1 MAKYISRTGK
11 DVVLKFKGTDIIVP
25 VKGYYESQAEDLATL
40 FPSHVRK
47 VDLSEI
53 IQEIERRL
61 LPPNIKEVP
70 TPEIVPIT
78 IPTIQK
84 LELVKLG
91 RAVLN
96 TPVEIH
102 SAPINEV
109 MLKPE
114 SNKLITETING
125 FANNTTD
132 PDIKEFL
139 LMISDIL
146 TEK

>member
-11 DVVLKFKGTDIIVP
+11 DVVLKFKGIDITIP
-25 VKGYYESQAEDLATL
+25 AKGYYESQADDLETL
-40 FPSHVRK
+40 FPAHVRK
-47 VDLSEI
+47 VELAEI
-53 IQEIERRL
+53 IKEIERRL
-61 LPPNIKEVP
+61 LPPSIKEIQ
-70 TPEIVPIT
+70 TPEISPIT
-78 IPTIQK
+78 
-84 LELVKLG
+84 
-91 RAVLN
+91 LN

-102 SAPINEV
+102 SAPIKEV
-109 MLKPE
+109 VLRPE
-114 SNKLITETING
+114 SNKIITETING

>member
-11 DVVLKFKGTDIIVP
+11 DVILKFKGTEITVP
-25 VKGYYESQAEDLATL
+25 SKGYYESQAEDLATL
-40 FPSHVRK
+40 FPAHVRK

-70 TPEIVPIT
+70 TPNIAAIT
-78 IPTIQK
+78 IPTVQRV
-84 LELVKLG
+84 ELGKLG
-91 RAVLN
+91 RVILN

-102 SAPINEV
+102 SAPIKEV

-114 SNKLITETING
+114 SNKLITEAING